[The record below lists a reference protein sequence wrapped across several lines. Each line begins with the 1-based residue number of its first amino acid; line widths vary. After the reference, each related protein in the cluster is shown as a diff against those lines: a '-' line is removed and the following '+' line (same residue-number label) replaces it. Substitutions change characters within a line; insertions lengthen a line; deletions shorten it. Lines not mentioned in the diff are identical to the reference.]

1 MKIWSITAFGDA
13 ELWAEEI
20 ERRLIENMEGM
31 SMLTGVPF
39 HGLEHLDQ
47 FVDELFTGGH
57 ITWEEMAQYYA
68 IWDKSQFIN

>member
-20 ERRLIENMEGM
+20 ERRLIENMEEM
-31 SMLTGVPF
+31 SMMTGVPF
-39 HGLEHLDQ
+39 YGLKHLDQ
-47 FVDELFTGGH
+47 FVDALHKGGY

-68 IWDKSQFIN
+68 IWSGTGLVN